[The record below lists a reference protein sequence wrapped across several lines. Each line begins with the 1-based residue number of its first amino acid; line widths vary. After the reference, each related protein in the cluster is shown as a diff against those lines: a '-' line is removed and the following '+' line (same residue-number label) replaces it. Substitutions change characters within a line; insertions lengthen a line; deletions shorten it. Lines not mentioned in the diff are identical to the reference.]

1 MTNYTEEKI
10 IRITADISCKRKK
23 ITETMQCQSTGSK
36 RVKPRVLYWLKI
48 CFNNKDEIKTFSIT
62 EKLNTTW

>member
-23 ITETMQCQSTGSK
+23 ITETMQCQSTGRK
-36 RVKPRVLYWLKI
+36 RVKPRVLY
-48 CFNNKDEIKTFSIT
+48 
-62 EKLNTTW
+62 